1 MSVAAAHVV
10 RRLEVTGA
18 RASAALLVPR
28 LAGGLAHLPAPL
40 GLVRALALPRPAHR
54 RRRATKGAEG
64 GTGCGVGVGYGFGAG
79 LMLKPGVAERWGT
92 VASEVAANSPLRR
105 QPPLREYYSAPLAAC
120 GYASTEMQLCRGEVP
135 TASSFPS
142 FATPP
147 RWRTGGAG

>member
-79 LMLKPGVAERWGT
+79 LMLKPGVAEPL
-92 VASEVAANSPLRR
+92 ASPALPLRR
-105 QPPLREYYSAPLAAC
+105 
-120 GYASTEMQLCRGEVP
+120 
-135 TASSFPS
+135 
-142 FATPP
+142 
-147 RWRTGGAG
+147 GGAREAPAERDRQGAGEAVQ